1 MNEPSFEPL
10 PYHWIKL
17 KSSGTIFLDRMEVIV
32 KTKSALKPERAKG
45 KWLDRLFIPI
55 GDCKHYTDLQIDI
68 SVEAKLNRL
77 VRIDARARW
86 KDTTLFP
93 KFYDEVVTKTIS
105 PYLNIYN
112 QQHKI
117 NVLLEKGKLYT
128 GRPDLP
134 EEATTIFKR
143 FIALSIHKH
152 KPSMPDWDSLYR
164 FIHHCHGN
172 KIKLST
178 SEMIHFL
185 TEAGFVEESAK
196 QIAKIYAHGRNVLS
210 LYKWRPEFFQVYFD

>member
-1 MNEPSFEPL
+1 MNEPSQEPL
-10 PYHWIKL
+10 PHHWIRM
-17 KSSGTIFLDRMEVIV
+17 KSSGTVFLDRMEVIV
-32 KTKSALKPERAKG
+32 KTISALKVERVKG
-45 KWLDRLFIPI
+45 TWLDRLFIPI
-55 GDCKHYTDLQIDI
+55 RDCKHYKDLQIDI
-68 SVEAKLNRL
+68 SVEAKLSRL

-86 KDTTLFP
+86 KDTTLCP

-112 QQHKI
+112 QRHKT
-117 NVLLEKGKLYT
+117 NVLIEKGKLYT

-152 KPSMPDWDSLYR
+152 KPSMPDWDSFYR
-164 FIHHCHGN
+164 FIHHCHAS

-185 TEAGFVEESAK
+185 EKAGFKEEAAK
-196 QIAKIYAHGRNVLS
+196 QIAKIYAHGRNILS
-210 LYKWRPEFFQVYFD
+210 LYKWQPDFFQVYFD